1 MNVVHEAMTAAE
13 YLVWERE
20 QKEKHEYHC
29 GKIVPFGSRWP
40 RHNALSAA
48 IAAGLGAAF
57 RKKSGCV
64 FGSNQRVSASRGA
77 WYVYPDAVAVCGG
90 LRLEAGTT
98 DVLVNPMVIV
108 EVLSASTEKFDRG
121 DKWQAYQRVDSLKD
135 YVLVAQSTPRI
146 EHFQRQ
152 SDGSWRYMLV
162 EAGGS
167 IELSNGARLSV
178 DDIYVGV
185 FEVPG
190 DPSS

>member
-1 MNVVHEAMTAAE
+1 MVAELRTAS
-13 YLVWERE
+13 
-20 QKEKHEYHC
+20 C
-29 GKIVPFGSRWP
+29 GKQSY
-40 RHNALSAA
+40 
-48 IAAGLGAAF
+48 
-57 RKKSGCV
+57 V
-64 FGSNQRVSASRGA
+64 FGSNQRVSAGQGE
-77 WYVYPDAVAVCGG
+77 WYVYPDAVVVCGG

-98 DVLVNPMVIV
+98 DVLENPMVIV
-108 EVLSASTEKFDRG
+108 EVLSPSTEKFDRG

-135 YVLVAQSTPRI
+135 YVLVEQSAPRI

-178 DDIYVGV
+178 DDIYVGA